1 MSWIVNARQVRKDF
15 RLHNQGGVRIP
26 VLDGFAFTLDPG
38 ESIALAGPSGTGK
51 STLLRLLYGNY
62 RLEDGSV
69 RIRSQGR
76 TVELAGAEPHTILS
90 LRKWTIGYVSQF
102 LRVIPRVAAMDI
114 VCEPLVER
122 GIPMDE
128 ARQRASE
135 SLTRLRIQ
143 QHLWRLSPTTFS
155 GGEQQRINIAKAFAV
170 PYPVML
176 LDEPTASL
184 DTANKA
190 TVLEMICQARRS
202 GTAILGIYHD
212 EADRQTVANR
222 VITTGMETKI

>member
-1 MSWIVNARQVRKDF
+1 MNWILRAQRVRKDF

-38 ESIALAGPSGTGK
+38 ESVALAGPSGTGK
-51 STLLRLLYGNY
+51 STILRLLYGNY

-90 LRKWTIGYVSQF
+90 LRKWTLGYVSQF

-122 GIPMDE
+122 GIPMEE

-135 SLTRLRIQ
+135 SLTRLRIP

-155 GGEQQRINIAKAFAV
+155 GGEQQRINIARAFAV

-184 DTANKA
+184 DAANKA
-190 TVLEMICQARRS
+190 TVLDMIRRARQS
-202 GTAILGIYHD
+202 GTAVLGIYHD
-212 EADRQTVANR
+212 KADRRAVADR
-222 VITTGMETKI
+222 IVTTGTETGI